1 MARAGRQGR
10 SENSVTLA
18 RPAPEVRLSVAEARR
33 LGERALRAIGFDAE
47 ESRVTAAHLVDSE
60 LCGYRHLGLARILTI
75 HEDPRSRAPRTPIKV
90 VHETKVSALLDG
102 GNHVGYYAVHRAT
115 RLAIEKARRQGVAVV
130 GLYRSYLS
138 GRNAYY
144 LEMIARAGLV
154 GIHLASALPV
164 VLPHGGARPAFGTN
178 PIGFGFPAG
187 ADPIIVDVGTAAMMR
202 SEVILRSRIGRPLPA
217 GIAIDARG
225 RPTTDPAEALKGGV
239 FAFGG
244 HRGSALAFG
253 IQAICLLAGAALARG
268 KVQDFGFLF
277 VVFDPGILMP
287 ARQFKSQ
294 LKQLI
299 ETVRAVPPL
308 KPGEPVR
315 IPSERA
321 FRERARRRKGGIAV
335 DRAVYDRLR
344 ALIER
349 RGSM

>member
-1 MARAGRQGR
+1 MRD
-10 SENSVTLA
+10 EI
-18 RPAPEVRLSVAEARR
+18 RLSVAEATR
-33 LGERALRAIGFDAE
+33 LGERALRAIGFGKE
-47 ESRVTAAHLVDSE
+47 ESRVATAHLVDAE
-60 LCGYRHLGLARILTI
+60 LCGYRYAGLPRILTV
-75 HEDPRSRAPRTPIKV
+75 HEDPRSREPRTPIRV

-102 GNHVGYYAVHRAT
+102 GSHVGYYAVHRAT
-115 RLAIEKARRQGVAVV
+115 RLAIEKARRNRIAVV

-178 PIGFGFPAG
+178 PIGFGFPTA
-187 ADPIIVDVGTAAMMR
+187 ADPFIVDLGTAAMAR
-202 SEVILRSRIGRPLPA
+202 AEVILRSRLGLPLPE
-217 GIAIDARG
+217 GTAIGARG
-225 RPTTDPAEALKGGV
+225 RPTTDPAEALKGGILT
-239 FAFGG
+239 FGG

-253 IQAICLLAGAALARG
+253 IQAMCLLAGAALARG
-268 KVQDFGFLF
+268 SVQDYAFLF

-287 ARQFKSQ
+287 RREFQAQ

-308 KPGEPVR
+308 DPGEPVR

-321 FRERARRRKGGIAV
+321 FRERARRRKEGITV
-335 DRAVYDRLR
+335 DRAVYERLK
-344 ALIER
+344 ALIGSR
-349 RGSM
+349 QPPRPGAGRGP